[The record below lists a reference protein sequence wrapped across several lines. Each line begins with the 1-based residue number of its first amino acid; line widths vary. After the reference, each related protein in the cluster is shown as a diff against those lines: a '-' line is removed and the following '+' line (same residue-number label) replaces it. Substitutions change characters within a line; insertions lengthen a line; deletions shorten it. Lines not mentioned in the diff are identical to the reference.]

1 MPLSVKP
8 EPDADP
14 LMHMFCICTAAMF
27 TGWLG
32 WLLGSFLGGSLALLF
47 RGQEGVVRVILPV
60 TLEADQL
67 EPFERLMAFALG
79 VAKMVDVGTLRG
91 LALLADAQ
99 GALPDLTLL
108 QDPRFVHTASQG
120 CD

>member
-1 MPLSVKP
+1 VEAK
-8 EPDADP
+8 PDADP

-47 RGQEGVVRVILPV
+47 RGQEGVVRVVLPV
-60 TLEADQL
+60 ALQADQL
-67 EPFERLMAFALG
+67 EPFERLMALALG
-79 VAKMVDVGTLRG
+79 VAEVVDVGTLRG

-99 GALPDLTLL
+99 GAFPHLMLL